1 VKTFFQSLL
10 IILFISVVVVV
21 LFFEVLDFLS
31 QFSICLMRKLIGLS
45 DRKIMSL
52 ILIFLTSHN

>member
-21 LFFEVLDFLS
+21 LFFEVSLASAFIYLDFGFVCFLS
-31 QFSICLMRKLIGLS
+31 LFAY
-45 DRKIMSL
+45 
-52 ILIFLTSHN
+52 